1 MELKNP
7 SHHVFVD
14 FENIQ
19 AIDLG
24 AIGERSVEVTLLLGK
39 TQKRLEVGLVQQ
51 IRQHAAQV
59 RLIEMNASGRNA
71 LDFALA
77 YYLGMAAADD
87 PSGSFHIISRDKDFD
102 PLIAHLRRANLN
114 ISRHDA
120 FSIQAILAEGKPGGA
135 AAKPVAA
142 AAKPVAAV
150 EKPVVAVDKVAIT
163 ANRLK
168 RSTTN
173 RPARKSTL
181 LSHIKAQ
188 FQGQLADNEAG
199 EIVDALAGRGIIGI
213 DAKGKVS
220 YPGF

>member
-87 PSGSFHIISRDKDFD
+87 PAGSFHIISRDKDFD
-102 PLIAHLRRANLN
+102 PLIAHLRRANLK

-120 FSIQAILAEGKPGGA
+120 FSVQAILAEDKPG
-135 AAKPVAA
+135 AA

-150 EKPVVAVDKVAIT
+150 EKPVVAADKVAIT

>member
-87 PSGSFHIISRDKDFD
+87 PAGSFHIISRDKDFD

-120 FSIQAILAEGKPGGA
+120 FSIQAILAEGKPG
-135 AAKPVAA
+135 AA

-150 EKPVVAVDKVAIT
+150 EKPVVAADKVAIT

-199 EIVDALAGRGIIGI
+199 EIVDALAGSGIIGI

>member
-77 YYLGMAAADD
+77 YYLGMAAAND
-87 PSGSFHIISRDKDFD
+87 PAGCFHIISKDKDFD
-102 PLIAHLRRANLN
+102 PLIAHLRQANLK
-114 ISRHDA
+114 ISRHDT
-120 FSIQAILAEGKPGGA
+120 FSIQAILSEGR
-135 AAKPVAA
+135 
-142 AAKPVAAV
+142 
-150 EKPVVAVDKVAIT
+150 PVVAADKVTIT
-163 ANRLK
+163 VNRLRK
-168 RSTTN
+168 STTN
-173 RPARKSTL
+173 RPARQSTL
-181 LSHIKAQ
+181 LSHINAQ
-188 FQGQLADNEAG
+188 FPGQLADNGAG
-199 EIVDALAGRGIIGI
+199 EIVDALVERGIIGI
-213 DAKGKVS
+213 DAKGKVT
-220 YPGF
+220 YPGI

>member
-77 YYLGMAAADD
+77 YYLGMAAAND
-87 PSGSFHIISRDKDFD
+87 PASSFHIISRDKDFD

-120 FSIQAILAEGKPGGA
+120 FSIQAILAEGKPG
-135 AAKPVAA
+135 AA

-150 EKPVVAVDKVAIT
+150 EKPVVAADKVAIT

>member
-87 PSGSFHIISRDKDFD
+87 PAGSFHIISRDKDFD
-102 PLIAHLRRANLN
+102 PLIAHLRRANLK

-120 FSIQAILAEGKPGGA
+120 FSVQAILAEDKPVA
-135 AAKPVAA
+135 VAAKPVDAA
-142 AAKPVAAV
+142 
-150 EKPVVAVDKVAIT
+150 DKVAIT

>member
-77 YYLGMAAADD
+77 YYLGMAAAND
-87 PSGSFHIISRDKDFD
+87 PAGSFHIISRDKDFD
-102 PLIAHLRRANLN
+102 PLIAHLRRANLK

-120 FSIQAILAEGKPGGA
+120 FSVQAILAEDKPG
-135 AAKPVAA
+135 AA

-150 EKPVVAVDKVAIT
+150 EKPVVAADKVAIT

>member
-1 MELKNP
+1 
-7 SHHVFVD
+7 
-14 FENIQ
+14 
-19 AIDLG
+19 
-24 AIGERSVEVTLLLGK
+24 
-39 TQKRLEVGLVQQ
+39 
-51 IRQHAAQV
+51 
-59 RLIEMNASGRNA
+59 
-71 LDFALA
+71 
-77 YYLGMAAADD
+77 MAAAVD
-87 PSGSFHIISRDKDFD
+87 PAGSFHIISRDKDFD
-102 PLIAHLRRANLN
+102 PLIAHLRRANLK

-120 FSIQAILAEGKPGGA
+120 FSVQAILAEDKPVA
-135 AAKPVAA
+135 VAAKPV
-142 AAKPVAAV
+142 VAA
-150 EKPVVAVDKVAIT
+150 DKVAIT

>member
-77 YYLGMAAADD
+77 YYLGMAAAND
-87 PSGSFHIISRDKDFD
+87 PAGSFHIISRDKDFD
-102 PLIAHLRRANLN
+102 PLIAHLRRANLK

-120 FSIQAILAEGKPGGA
+120 FSVQAILAEDKPG
-135 AAKPVAA
+135 AA
-142 AAKPVAAV
+142 AAKPGAAAD
-150 EKPVVAVDKVAIT
+150 KPVVAADKVAIT

-199 EIVDALAGRGIIGI
+199 EIVDTLAGRGIIGI